1 MFDFFFPTLLFTR
14 HGSTCTYAFASAQDS
29 NDDDRGSGLFSSRF
43 GPILIPANSNNIRF
57 RFYAIVYTR
66 TKLQLRITCCQ
77 VIDSSFFLFFR
88 EEEFQIELEQEFSK
102 YICEENENKVATI
115 NNALIDDQFFFF
127 EKKNICIQSWRVE
140 LEQTCS
146 KYIFEAAITSN
157 VLLLYKSFLNIFVK

>member
-88 EEEFQIELEQEFSK
+88 EKEFQIELEQEFSK

-115 NNALIDDQFFFF
+115 NNALIINFFFF
-127 EKKNICIQSWRVE
+127 LRKRISVYNPGELSQNKRV
-140 LEQTCS
+140 
-146 KYIFEAAITSN
+146 
-157 VLLLYKSFLNIFVK
+157 LNIFLKLQLRVTYCYYTRVF

>member
-43 GPILIPANSNNIRF
+43 DPILIPANSNNIRF

-115 NNALIDDQFFFF
+115 NNALIINFFFF
-127 EKKNICIQSWRVE
+127 LRKRISVYNPGELSQNKRV
-140 LEQTCS
+140 
-146 KYIFEAAITSN
+146 
-157 VLLLYKSFLNIFVK
+157 LNIFLKLQLRITYCYYTRVF

>member
-43 GPILIPANSNNIRF
+43 GPILIPANSNNIPFPFLRYCIHENEAAIANNVLLGNRF
-57 RFYAIVYTR
+57 FFF
-66 TKLQLRITCCQ
+66 
-77 VIDSSFFLFFR
+77 SFFFW

-127 EKKNICIQSWRVE
+127 WEKEYLYTILESWVR
-140 LEQTCS
+140 T
-146 KYIFEAAITSN
+146 N
-157 VLLLYKSFLNIFVK
+157 VF

>member
-77 VIDSSFFLFFR
+77 VIDSSFFLFLR

-115 NNALIDDQFFFF
+115 NNALIINFFFLRKRISVYNPG
-127 EKKNICIQSWRVE
+127 ELSQNKRV
-140 LEQTCS
+140 
-146 KYIFEAAITSN
+146 
-157 VLLLYKSFLNIFVK
+157 LNIFLKLQLRITYCYYTRVF